1 MSSPSRDPEDAATG
15 EEAEEVIVMD
25 TTDAEDTEEMS
36 IWEVA
41 RQNSSKMVLASVM
54 DDMEDRAAKQKDELI
69 QLRRRAEDAE
79 ASLAASKQS
88 TEQLEANLLQESNS
102 KKELESKLREADQQT
117 SVLKESIGNEKER
130 ADRSGAESDRLR
142 EEISRLTK
150 SNESYQKQLA
160 EAEAQAKLGDSSLL
174 PLQFKNQRL
183 ETENDNLRTHSS
195 WLEGEL
201 REKSEE
207 LSRLK
212 SSTALESA
220 QARANVEAARSERDE
235 VTIENKQLREQ
246 LERIE
251 RKKEAM
257 SRQLLD
263 AKQEVSDVRL
273 DSEKELAASR
283 GMVDLKKEEVLRL
296 QQRLNGQTKQI
307 ESMKIMAT
315 EAESDDMAQWQ
326 EREQELKEASKR
338 ILQEKTQEYENR
350 LVAVQKE
357 LENANSRRKQ
367 AEDGLLAIE
376 GPPATTG
383 SPLTALPPSTN
394 DENVSLTELYGRIAQ
409 AEDARDAEV
418 ILRKKAEIRFARL
431 VAEVEANAP
440 IILRKQKEYEFAN
453 KNIKDLQTRAEEA
466 MDEAMACRNESNDL
480 QKKVTDLTA
489 EKKVLAEEGKALAQQ
504 VRDML
509 MARSSGVNNPNVPE
523 TVSQM
528 VLANQ
533 RLLKDFT
540 EMKAK
545 KEDLEARLNQEDLQK
560 EIHEREAEVEA
571 MMADRKRQEDLVE
584 KIVQQRDLYR
594 TLLNKHDSNLLGSG
608 EETSALAIV
617 KGQSERTKALN
628 EKYRQLTKDHG
639 EALAR
644 LDVMTRDQEAA
655 SERLLR
661 YEMLNGELTKS
672 IDSANLEISKSKA
685 AVARSEAEAVYY
697 KGKAQMLEDAQQRN
711 REEVKNVTASKN
723 RIMMLN
729 SDLEQSISKA
739 NSECAKM
746 QDEFRQAKSKLLLA
760 EAEAESAKAAE
771 KRISDESTQLRNELS
786 RQGGVLDGVQRIES
800 TLLLKFN
807 TDIESYKIEIT
818 SLKEKLAS
826 AEKKGE
832 TALEDL
838 KGKVA
843 DQELQLK
850 QLENSRATASKEA
863 LDSKKESLVA
873 IKKADALTKKSSL
886 LERQLTAAKKKL
898 GETDGIN
905 EKDVESEL
913 RAKLESLTVD
923 LEGAKKEAETWKTRA
938 ATYEKLSKDNEAAV
952 SDMTEA
958 SNAAKKSLEENI
970 LQLKSRL
977 EHSDGEM
984 VKRKEIIIE
993 LTNDLSAQ
1001 REERDK
1007 AVNEIKQQIAGF
1019 KADAEMHEK
1028 KAEDVESRFAQ
1039 LQKDIGVLQSD
1050 LLEAQSNYERE
1061 LALHSAVRTDLRTA
1075 REESEQANRLRND
1088 AMEEAATL
1096 QSKFKVQE
1104 SALDAE
1110 KSKRGEIQQDYEKKL
1125 ESSRAENTLLHT
1137 QLEKINEQ
1145 IQKMQSRSASDSVEA
1160 DVTPEEVSADETMM
1174 KLRMDVTELRELVKF
1189 VRAEKDATQ
1198 GQLESAKRSIE
1209 RERTKV
1215 SVARRAAEETEA
1227 ELKTLKESVANTS
1240 MNVTEGGTS
1249 MADKLKASEEQSRL
1263 LGDSNAHLSQQVQE
1277 LQKNLSNALKEL
1289 NEAKGALQP
1298 AADAKKE
1305 LEGDKAAL
1313 LAEKESLLREIDDWK
1328 GRVQSLVSKFNQ
1340 VDPAEHAQVVKKAED
1355 LEKEVKALEEKKVS
1369 AEEETKRIRTL
1380 ASRASTQLSQ
1390 NKQTVENQKKAIAKL
1405 TTEKAALVK
1414 AQKESSSKKDMD
1426 ELKTKITELEKQ
1438 KESEAIQLKGSTQ
1451 MNDKLRNHLRKFQI
1465 NIQEL
1470 KKEKESLTKQ
1480 LAESQSK
1487 AKTKEAE
1494 AAKAVAT
1501 LKEKETTLAKTAA
1514 PTPMETSTKSVP
1526 AQEKPAA
1533 AVPKES
1539 VASPAAP
1546 PTEAKPTTE
1555 KKEGKKVMPKVPAG
1569 GFKFA
1574 PSKTSAVSAV
1584 AAKKTEPEKKEAAT
1598 VSKKR
1603 PAADLEKQEAPAQKK
1618 PATGAP
1624 SPGEKGESSPSPKRP
1639 QAPIRRKSTEVK
1651 EMSLKEKLL
1660 EKKKRK
1666 LAELKKAK
1674 EAAEQARSNSPT
1686 KADSSGDGKVAE
1698 KKSPLNVKAPAFVP
1712 NPFALK
1718 KAAAE
1723 MAAKSPKAD
1732 TTNEDGEMKESEDK
1746 VGEAPT
1752 IGSASTGSVFGGGS
1766 KAPTS
1771 FGVFGSGSTSTFGK
1785 PSGFGSGGS
1794 VFGSSAASAGKSS
1807 FGFGAAKPAE
1817 GGSASGS
1824 TSSGFGSPAFLN
1836 IKPPG
1841 SSTGA
1846 TPQFSFGSSGSAIKL
1861 PTPGAPTPASKMNVF
1876 GGFSSPAATQSFG
1889 GQASIKPLFGSI
1901 PEKKED
1907 EKEDGEAED
1916 GEMPDTST
1924 K

>member
-1 MSSPSRDPEDAATG
+1 MFA
-15 EEAEEVIVMD
+15 
-25 TTDAEDTEEMS
+25 
-36 IWEVA
+36 
-41 RQNSSKMVLASVM
+41 NSFICIS
-54 DDMEDRAAKQKDELI
+54 
-69 QLRRRAEDAE
+69 
-79 ASLAASKQS
+79 
-88 TEQLEANLLQESNS
+88 NLTPCHLYIEN
-102 KKELESKLREADQQT
+102 K
-117 SVLKESIGNEKER
+117 
-130 ADRSGAESDRLR
+130 
-142 EEISRLTK
+142 SRLTK
-150 SNESYQKQLA
+150 SNETYQKQMA

-195 WLEGEL
+195 WLEREL

-207 LSRLK
+207 LTRLK

-235 VTIENKQLREQ
+235 VSIENKQLREQ

-251 RKKEAM
+251 SKKETM
-257 SRQLLD
+257 SRELLD

-273 DSEKELAASR
+273 VSEEELSASR
-283 GMVDLKKEEVLRL
+283 RLVDLQKEQMLRL
-296 QQRLNGQTKQI
+296 EQKLDGQARQM
-307 ESMKIMAT
+307 EAMKIMAG
-315 EAESDDMAQWQ
+315 EAENDDMARWQ
-326 EREQELKEASKR
+326 EREQKLKEASKR
-338 ILQEKTQEYENR
+338 ILQEKTQEFENR

-357 LENANSRRKQ
+357 LEDANNRCKQ

-376 GPPATTG
+376 GPTATTG
-383 SPLTALPPSTN
+383 SPMKALAPSTT
-394 DENVSLTELYGRIAQ
+394 DENVSLTELYRRIAQ
-409 AEDARDAEV
+409 AEDARDAE
-418 ILRKKAEIRFARL
+418 ILLRRKAEIRSTRL
-431 VAEVEANAP
+431 VAEIEANAP
-440 IILRKQKEYEFAN
+440 ILLRQRKEYELGI
-453 KNIKDLQTRAEEA
+453 KEKKDLQARLDDAI
-466 MDEAMACRNESNDL
+466 DEASACRNESNMLQAEVTRLAAQKNDL
-480 QKKVTDLTA
+480 
-489 EKKVLAEEGKALAQQ
+489 EEEGKLLAQQ

-509 MARSSGVNNPNVPE
+509 VARSSGVDNPNVAM

-528 VLANQ
+528 QAANQ
-533 RLLKDFT
+533 RMF
-540 EMKAK
+540 
-545 KEDLEARLNQEDLQK
+545 KEYNKLQQKVQELEAKLDQEDLQK
-560 EIHEREAEVEA
+560 EIQEYKAELES
-571 MMADRKRQEDLVE
+571 MTEERKRQEAIVE
-584 KIVQQRDLYR
+584 RIVQERDIYR
-594 TLLNKHDSNLLGSG
+594 ALNQQDSTLLGSR

-617 KGQSERTKALN
+617 KGQSERTKALKEEN
-628 EKYRQLTKDHG
+628 RKLAKDHG

-644 LDVMTRDQEAA
+644 LDVLTRDKEAA

-672 IDSANLEISKSKA
+672 IDAANLEISKGKA

-697 KGKAQMLEDAQQRN
+697 KDKAQMLEDAQQRN

-746 QDEFRQAKSKLLLA
+746 LDELRQAKSKLLLA

-771 KRISDESTQLRNELS
+771 RRISNEATQLRNEIS
-786 RQGGVLDGVQRIES
+786 RQGAVLEGVQRIES
-800 TLLLKFN
+800 SLSLKYN
-807 TDIESYKIEIT
+807 TDVESYKLEIA

-826 AEKKGE
+826 TEKKQA
-832 TALEDL
+832 TTLEDL

-850 QLENSRATASKEA
+850 QLETSRASASKEA
-863 LDSKKESLVA
+863 LEAKKESLVA
-873 IKKADALTKKSSL
+873 IKKADALSKKSSL
-886 LERQLTAAKKKL
+886 LERQLTAAKTKL

-913 RAKLESLTVD
+913 RATIETLTVD
-923 LEGAKKEAETWKTRA
+923 LEGAKKEADTWKTRS
-938 ATYEKLSKDNEAAV
+938 ATYEKLAKENEAAV

-958 SNAAKKSLEENI
+958 FNAAKKSLEENI
-970 LQLKSRL
+970 LQLKARL

-984 VKRKEIIIE
+984 SKRKEIITE

-1001 REERDK
+1001 REEREK

-1019 KADAEMHEK
+1019 KADAERHQK

-1039 LQKDIGVLQSD
+1039 LQKDIGVLQTD

-1075 REESEQANRLRND
+1075 REESEKANRLRND

-1104 SALDAE
+1104 SALEAE
-1110 KSKRGEIQQDYEKKL
+1110 KSKRGEIQQEYETKL

-1145 IQKMQSRSASDSVEA
+1145 IQKMQSRSASDSLEA

-1189 VRAEKDATQ
+1189 VRAEKDVTQ
-1198 GQLESAKRSIE
+1198 GQLESAKRSLE
-1209 RERTKV
+1209 RERTKA

-1227 ELKTLKESVANTS
+1227 ELKALKEAVANTS
-1240 MNVTEGGTS
+1240 MDDAEGGTS

-1277 LQKNLSNALKEL
+1277 LQKNLGIALKEL
-1289 NEAKGALQP
+1289 NDAKGALQP

-1313 LAEKESLLREIDDWK
+1313 LAEKESLLREINDWK

-1340 VDPAEHAQVVKKAED
+1340 VDPEEHAQVVKKAED
-1355 LEKEVKALEEKKVS
+1355 LEKLVKSLEEKKAS

-1380 ASRASTQLSQ
+1380 ASRASSQLSQ
-1390 NKQTVENQKKAIAKL
+1390 NKQMVENQKKAIAKL
-1405 TTEKAALVK
+1405 TTEKAALIK

-1426 ELKTKITELEKQ
+1426 ELKAKIAELEKQ

-1451 MNDKLRNHLRKFQI
+1451 MNEKLRNHLRKFQI

-1480 LAESQSK
+1480 LAEARSK
-1487 AKTKEAE
+1487 VETKEAE

-1501 LKEKETTLAKTAA
+1501 LKEKESALAKTTT

-1526 AQEKPAA
+1526 VQNKPAA
-1533 AVPKES
+1533 TVPKEP

-1546 PTEAKPTTE
+1546 PSTEAKPTTE
-1555 KKEGKKVMPKVPAG
+1555 KKEEKKVMPKVPPG

-1574 PSKTSAVSAV
+1574 PSKTSAVSTV
-1584 AAKKTEPEKKEAAT
+1584 AAKKAEPEKKEAAA

-1603 PAADLEKQEAPAQKK
+1603 PATDLGKQEAPAQKK
-1618 PATGAP
+1618 TATGAP
-1624 SPGEKGESSPSPKRP
+1624 SSGEKGDSSPSPKRSP
-1639 QAPIRRKSTEVK
+1639 APIRRKSTDVK
-1651 EMSLKEKLL
+1651 EMSMKEKIL
-1660 EKKKRK
+1660 EKKRK

-1674 EAAEQARSNSPT
+1674 EAAEQVRSNSPT
-1686 KADSSGDGKVAE
+1686 PPAAKKPDNSGDGKIVE

-1718 KAAAE
+1718 KAAAQ

-1732 TTNEDGEMKESEDK
+1732 STNEDGEMKESEDK
-1746 VGEAPT
+1746 VGETPT
-1752 IGSASTGSVFGGGS
+1752 FGSASSTGSVFGGGS

-1771 FGVFGSGSTSTFGK
+1771 FGAFGSGSTSTFGK

-1794 VFGSSAASAGKSS
+1794 VFGSSAASSGKSS

-1817 GGSASGS
+1817 EDSASGS
-1824 TSSGFGSPAFLN
+1824 TSSGFGSAAFLN

-1889 GQASIKPLFGSI
+1889 GQTSVKPLFGSI

-1916 GEMPDTST
+1916 GEMPDST